1 MFLPETKLL
10 LINKIYGKREKEII
24 NGDMSIIISGKELF
38 IECRHDTMCIEY
50 DNQSRLMNSLLV
62 AQRHFRLISCRVST
76 TRYQLS
82 FGSLK
87 KKGEKSFSSNR
98 LLILQQEK

>member
-50 DNQSRLMNSLLV
+50 DNQV
-62 AQRHFRLISCRVST
+62 D
-76 TRYQLS
+76 
-82 FGSLK
+82 
-87 KKGEKSFSSNR
+87 
-98 LLILQQEK
+98 